1 MRNIGVGLVLALV
14 ACGGGSA
21 SDRGAKSP
29 EKAEAAG
36 PSIGALAAARGGLAS
51 LGGAGN
57 REEGTGTEIAF
68 AGPLRAETISKKN
81 PPKLDGTLKEWHA
94 RTPAKETLSG
104 KTDAVELDVAVQ
116 ADDATLWIAAEVVD
130 PKLARTPKFAA
141 ADDHVTVTLAFPSG
155 RGTLAAYEIGL
166 WPGQPGSFAGAVKWI
181 GGPNAGQVV
190 TGARLVEDDTKGGVT
205 IEATVPWTAF
215 PKAIRVGMR
224 AAFAYHDGDGTST
237 LGVLGTGGGSVEKP
251 TELAALPTAAEQA
264 VIDGLLTQRGLAG
277 TPPKIDLFVDIA
289 ADDRKERVSI
299 FGPFFTICGPGYRRG
314 HQFFW
319 REVAGEIVSLETSPF
334 SGRAKEDLVVH
345 RRVKAGNAMH
355 EVLEVWAVPEGKDEP
370 HTIFAHEI
378 AIASPDG
385 ARRVSN
391 AVQVGAKEI
400 TITAEPPTG
409 WDASSFKEPLA
420 GEVEPLLLPWGAV
433 RSQTFRLEGT
443 KLVKSEVTQASTA
456 SAPPTPARTSEPATN
471 VPSPAVK
478 KPAVDLGKQV
488 LDAYLRDAGVAA
500 GTKPRVDLEVN
511 VDGDAQAERVALVG
525 RDIVVLGP
533 GFKNG
538 TGYARISLTQL
549 ADASDVGELTAR
561 DLNGDGGAELIVRG
575 VRHIKTAQGQ
585 NVDVDALFVYQVKNG
600 NIGRVFAIETGREMS
615 GKRIQGNVQFV
626 PAKNG
631 KGLDI
636 DARPG
641 VAKGWTKESYPWPQ
655 DKAGGQIEPL
665 LLPWSGTDGVRY
677 TWNGSQFAAP

>member
-1 MRNIGVGLVLALV
+1 MRIIGAGLVLALA
-14 ACGGGSA
+14 ACGGASA
-21 SDRGAKSP
+21 SEKGAKSP
-29 EKAEAAG
+29 DKAET
-36 PSIGALAAARGGLAS
+36 PSIGALAAANGGLAS

-57 REEGTGTEIAF
+57 REEGTGTEVAF
-68 AGPLRAETISKKN
+68 AGPLRAETISKKS

-104 KTDAVELDVAVQ
+104 KTDGVELDVAVQ

-130 PKLARTPKFAA
+130 PKLARTPGFKDV
-141 ADDHVTVTLAFPSG
+141 DDHVTVTLAFPSG

-181 GGPNAGQVV
+181 GGPNAGQIV

-205 IEATVPWTAF
+205 IEATVPWSAF
-215 PKAIRVGMR
+215 PKAVHVGMR
-224 AAFAYHDGDGTST
+224 AAFAYHDGDGAST
-237 LGVLGTGGGSVEKP
+237 LGVLATGGGSVAKP
-251 TELAALPTAAEQA
+251 NELSALPTAAEQA

-289 ADDRKERVSI
+289 GDDRKERVSI

-319 REVAGEIVSLETSPF
+319 REVAGEIVSIETSPF
-334 SGRAKEDLVVH
+334 ADRAKESLVVH
-345 RRVKAGNAMH
+345 RRVKAGGALH

-370 HTIFAHEI
+370 HTLFAHEI
-378 AIASPDG
+378 AISSLDG

-400 TITAEPPTG
+400 TITTEPPTG
-409 WDASSFKEPLA
+409 WDASSFREPLA
-420 GEVEPLLLPWGAV
+420 AEGEPLLLPWGSV

-443 KLVKSEVTQASTA
+443 KLVKSEVSQAATTTAST
-456 SAPPTPARTSEPATN
+456 TPARAADPQPRELPASP
-471 VPSPAVK
+471 PSRMPEMGTQA
-478 KPAVDLGKQV
+478 V
-488 LDAYLRDAGVAA
+488 LDAYLRDANLPA
-500 GTKPRVDLEVN
+500 GTKPRIDLEAD
-511 VDGDAQAERVALVG
+511 VDGTAQRERIAVFG
-525 RDIVVLGP
+525 RDIVVLGQD
-533 GFKNG
+533 FKNG
-538 TGYARISLTQL
+538 KGYARISLTQF
-549 ADASDVGELTAR
+549 ADAGDVSGVVTQDLT
-561 DLNGDGGAELIVRG
+561 GDGRAELVVRG

-585 NVDVDALFVYQVKNG
+585 NVDVDALFVYQVKSG

-615 GKRIQGNVQFV
+615 GKRVQGAVQFV
-626 PAKNG
+626 PARGG
-631 KGLDI
+631 KGFDI
-636 DARPG
+636 DVRPG

-655 DKAGGQIEPL
+655 DRAGGQIEPL

-677 TWNGSQFAAP
+677 TWNGTQFAAP